1 MPGLYRTGT
10 SNRIISS
17 EITVPWFRRLAPN
30 RGTLR
35 WLASYFRSD
44 TQEVVLFRVT
54 VFFLASLLPSAAA
67 DVRAQIRQEIDRVE
81 QSFKE
86 RPITDK

>member
-1 MPGLYRTGT
+1 
-10 SNRIISS
+10 
-17 EITVPWFRRLAPN
+17 
-30 RGTLR
+30 
-35 WLASYFRSD
+35 
-44 TQEVVLFRVT
+44 
-54 VFFLASLLPSAAA
+54 LLPSAAA